1 MLGIYYLSNN
11 NIRGNFKN
19 EQVLIKNMSNYCEK
33 LIILEKDAS
42 SSLSSSSSFYVKFSK
57 TNTYLSITNDNNY
70 LTNTNKSIDK
80 WIFEKPE
87 KKENFISVVR
97 EKKYDKFFY
106 KNIETQEIY
115 SNIYSGWGY
124 ENIFW

>member
-19 EQVLIKNMSNYCEK
+19 EQVLIKNMSNDNDK
-33 LIILEKDAS
+33 LIILEKDTTIS
-42 SSLSSSSSFYVKFSK
+42 QFNSFYLKFSK
-57 TNTYLSITNDNNY
+57 TNTYLSITKDNNY
-70 LTNTNKSIDK
+70 LINTNKGIDK

-87 KKENFISVVR
+87 KKQNFISVIR
-97 EKKYDKFFY
+97 EKKHNKFFY
-106 KNIETQEIY
+106 KNIETHEEY

>member
-19 EQVLIKNMSNYCEK
+19 EQVLIKNMSNYSEK
-33 LIILEKDAS
+33 LIILEKDTII
-42 SSLSSSSSFYVKFSK
+42 SSLSNSSFYVKFSK
-57 TNTYLSITNDNNY
+57 TNAYLSITKDSNY

-87 KKENFISVVR
+87 KKGDFISVVR

-106 KNIETQEIY
+106 KNIETHETY

-124 ENIFW
+124 EDLFW

>member
-1 MLGIYYLSNN
+1 
-11 NIRGNFKN
+11 
-19 EQVLIKNMSNYCEK
+19 MSNYSEK
-33 LIILEKDAS
+33 LIILEKDTNSS
-42 SSLSSSSSFYVKFSK
+42 SSLLLSSFYVKFSK
-57 TNTYLSITNDNNY
+57 TNAYLSITKDNNY

-87 KKENFISVVR
+87 KKDDFISVVR

-106 KNIETQEIY
+106 KNVETNEIY

-124 ENIFW
+124 ENVFW

>member
-19 EQVLIKNMSNYCEK
+19 EQVLIKNMSNCSEK
-33 LIILEKDAS
+33 LIILEKDS
-42 SSLSSSSSFYVKFSK
+42 SISSSSNPSFYVKFSK
-57 TNTYLSITNDNNY
+57 TNAYLSIIKDSNY

-87 KKENFISVVR
+87 KKGGFISVVR

-124 ENIFW
+124 ENVFW

>member
-1 MLGIYYLSNN
+1 MIGIYYLSNN
-11 NIRGNFKN
+11 NVRGNFKN
-19 EQVLIKNMSNYCEK
+19 EQVLIKNMSNYSEK
-33 LIILEKDAS
+33 LIILEKDNNDN
-42 SSLSSSSSFYVKFSK
+42 SFYIKFSK
-57 TNTYLSITNDNNY
+57 TNTYLSIIKDNNH

-87 KKENFISVVR
+87 KKDDFISVVR

-106 KNIETQEIY
+106 KNIETLEEY

-124 ENIFW
+124 ENVFW

>member
-19 EQVLIKNMSNYCEK
+19 EQVLIKNISNYSEK
-33 LIILEKDAS
+33 LIILEKDIIS
-42 SSLSSSSSFYVKFSK
+42 PSNSFYFKFSK
-57 TNTYLSITNDNNY
+57 TNTYLSIIKDNNH
-70 LTNTNKSIDK
+70 LTTINKKVDK

-87 KKENFISVVR
+87 KKDDFISVIR

-106 KNIETQEIY
+106 KNIETLDEY